1 MPLTHSVSARLTALE
16 DDLLLQQARAGDQRA
31 FECLVERHGPWL
43 LRRIDHTV
51 RDHQL
56 AQDIL
61 QQVWLRLYRSLSS
74 LRLQGTLPAWL
85 AQVARNCCVDELRR
99 KRLPTFSDLTAR
111 EGEEVSPVALLLD
124 PAPLSEELIEWQEL
138 HQSLLAAIGALPPR
152 MQAVV
157 LLRAEA
163 QFSYGEIGQELGI
176 PVSTAKTIFFR
187 AKRLLRAF
195 YQRDGS

>member
-1 MPLTHSVSARLTALE
+1 MPLTHFADAKPTALE
-16 DDLLLQQARAGDQRA
+16 DDLLLQQAHAGDQRA

-43 LRRIDHTV
+43 LRRIDHTM
-51 RDHQL
+51 RDDQV

-61 QQVWLRLYRSLSS
+61 QQVWLRLYRSLFS

-85 AQVARNCCVDELRR
+85 ARVALNCCVDELRR
-99 KRLPTFSDLTAR
+99 KRLPTFSELAAG
-111 EGEEVSPVALLLD
+111 EGEEVPPVALLLD
-124 PAPLSEELIEWQEL
+124 PAPLSEELVERQEL
-138 HQSLLAAIGALPPR
+138 HQSLLAAIGTLPPR

-163 QFSYGEIGQELGI
+163 ELSYGEIGQELGI

-187 AKRLLRAF
+187 AKRLLCAS
-195 YQRDGS
+195 YKLDGS